1 VTIPSTYHAKWGG
14 AAVSETFSVRTGIGV
29 KVRKGPN
36 GQIAEMLIFRM
47 HADSD
52 AAEEYDVQHEIAKNV
67 LDELLPASG
76 RGKFVI
82 GGFVDAFC
90 MPENDCAGSSEDYE
104 NVSIFYNSS
113 ARPGQ
118 VCYVDVRFK
127 K

>member
-1 VTIPSTYHAKWGG
+1 MTIPSTYHAKWGG

-90 MPENDCAGSSEDYE
+90 MPENDCAGSGRDTSEIRTG
-104 NVSIFYNSS
+104 SNSVAGFLS
-113 ARPGQ
+113 SSRPA
-118 VCYVDVRFK
+118 
-127 K
+127 